1 VFRDAVVAMV
11 EKTFFE
17 PNPVVLLDLVS
28 FGLNSFTRLKV
39 LETTVIVVTTR
50 NSNSITV
57 CGDFLVVFRWV

>member
-1 VFRDAVVAMV
+1 MFRDAVVAMV